1 VTSAEP
7 DSRPGGSTEPPIT
20 QTTPVGIAA
29 ALGAVVA
36 WGIGN
41 VVIVDVPLGGLAL
54 AFHRLWIAAVI
65 YVVALYATGGRLSL
79 DSFRYGLAGSVAFS
93 LDIAAFFLAVK
104 HTTLADATT
113 INALQPVVIL
123 LFAGALFGER
133 VRPRHIICTAIA
145 IVGVAA
151 VVQGSRGSGSFSV
164 FGDVM
169 AVLSLFAWAGYF
181 IASKRA
187 RRHLGTLEYMTVIF
201 IGGIP
206 ILGVLGLASGQ
217 LTGSEGR
224 LDWTA
229 FAWVL
234 LVIALPGSGH
244 LLINWAH
251 NHTTIT
257 LCSLLT
263 LLMPVI
269 STAGAAIWLDQ
280 PVHAIQVV
288 GIGIVLLSLAL
299 VILGDARA
307 GSTAIEVEL
316 VEEGPHG

>member
-1 VTSAEP
+1 VTRA
-7 DSRPGGSTEPPIT
+7 DSKGSTEPEIT
-20 QTTPVGIAA
+20 QTTPAGVAA
-29 ALGAVVA
+29 ALGATVV

-41 VVIVDVPLGGLAL
+41 VVIADVPLGGLAL

-65 YVVALYATGGRLSL
+65 YTVVLYATGGRLTL
-79 DSFRYGLAGSVAFS
+79 ASFRYGMAGSVAFS

-123 LFAGALFGER
+123 FFAGALFGER
-133 VRPRHIICTAIA
+133 VRPRHIVCTVIAIA
-145 IVGVAA
+145 GIAA
-151 VVQGSRGSGSFSV
+151 VVEGSRSSGSFGV
-164 FGDVM
+164 FGEVM

-187 RRHLGTLEYMTVIF
+187 RQHLGTLEYMTVIF
-201 IGGIP
+201 IGGVP
-206 ILGVLGLASGQ
+206 ILAVMALVSGQ
-217 LTGSEGR
+217 LTGSEGH
-224 LDWTA
+224 LSWTA
-229 FAWVL
+229 LAWVL

-244 LLINWAH
+244 VLVNWAH

-257 LCSLLT
+257 LVSLLT

-288 GIGIVLLSLAL
+288 GIGVVLLALAL
-299 VILGDARA
+299 VILGDARE
-307 GSTAIEVEL
+307 GSTAIEAEL

>member
-1 VTSAEP
+1 VTT
-7 DSRPGGSTEPPIT
+7 TEPAIT
-20 QTTPVGIAA
+20 HTTPAGFTA
-29 ALGAVVA
+29 ALSATVV

-41 VVIVDVPLGGLAL
+41 VAIANVPLGGLSL

-65 YVVALYATGGRLSL
+65 YTVVLYASGGRLTL
-79 DSFRYGLAGSVAFS
+79 DSFRYGIAGSIAFS

-123 LFAGALFGER
+123 FFAGALFGEV
-133 VRPRHIICTAIA
+133 VRPRHIVCTVVAL
-145 IVGVAA
+145 VGVAA
-151 VVQGSRGSGSFSV
+151 VVEGSRSSGSFGL
-164 FGDVM
+164 FGEVM

-187 RRHLGTLEYMTVIF
+187 RQRLGTLEYMTVIF

-206 ILGVLGLASGQ
+206 ILAVLAAVSGQ
-217 LTGSEGR
+217 LTGADGH

-229 FAWVL
+229 FAWVM

-244 LLINWAH
+244 ILINWAH

-257 LCSLLT
+257 LSSLLT

-280 PVHAIQVV
+280 SVRGIQIV
-288 GIGIVLLSLAL
+288 GIGVVLLALAI
-299 VILGDARA
+299 VIVGDARA
-307 GSTAIEVEL
+307 AAIDAQL
-316 VEEGPHG
+316 AEEGPHG

>member
-1 VTSAEP
+1 VTT
-7 DSRPGGSTEPPIT
+7 TEPETI
-20 QTTPVGIAA
+20 QTTPAGFAA
-29 ALGAVVA
+29 ALGATVV

-41 VVIVDVPLGGLAL
+41 VVIAEVPLGGLSL

-65 YVVALYATGGRLSL
+65 YVIALYSTGGRLTL
-79 DSFRYGLAGSVAFS
+79 DSFRYGWAGSVAFS

-123 LFAGALFGER
+123 FFAGALFGER
-133 VRPRHIICTAIA
+133 VRPRHVACTAVA
-145 IVGVAA
+145 IGGVAA
-151 VVQGSRGSGSFSV
+151 VVAGSRSSGSFGM
-164 FGDVM
+164 FGEVM

-187 RRHLGTLEYMTVIF
+187 RQHLGTLEYMTVIF
-201 IGGIP
+201 VCGVPVLAVISL
-206 ILGVLGLASGQ
+206 LGGQ

-224 LDWTA
+224 LSWTA
-229 FAWVL
+229 IAWVL
-234 LVIALPGSGH
+234 LVIAIPGSGH

-288 GIGIVLLSLAL
+288 GIGIVLLALAI
-299 VILGDARA
+299 VIVGDARE
-307 GSTAIEVEL
+307 GSTAVEAEL
-316 VEEGPHG
+316 IEEGPHG